1 MRTTIPAV
9 LDLDKALKSFR
20 EAVVS
25 VMEIG
30 EVSHWDGNELRQ
42 REQQIRQASL
52 VLAGQCIALLI
63 HTLAHHG
70 QAHQE
75 AAKRTEGMRN
85 SGTQGMGRQPIGVM
99 TIGNVLLKLRL
110 PYLKGPSQ
118 KKQKRR

>member
-52 VLAGQCIALLI
+52 VLAGQCIALLKNESRI
-63 HTLAHHG
+63 VCLFAFFQDNFYPFDTL
-70 QAHQE
+70 
-75 AAKRTEGMRN
+75 TYPTV
-85 SGTQGMGRQPIGVM
+85 S
-99 TIGNVLLKLRL
+99 
-110 PYLKGPSQ
+110 KG
-118 KKQKRR
+118 